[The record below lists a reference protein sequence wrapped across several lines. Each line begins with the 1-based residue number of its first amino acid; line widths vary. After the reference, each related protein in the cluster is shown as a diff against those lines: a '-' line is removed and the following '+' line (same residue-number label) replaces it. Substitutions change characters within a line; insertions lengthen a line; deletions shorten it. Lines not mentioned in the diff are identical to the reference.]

1 MRKIVI
7 LLCTM
12 LFMVACEKGNEEV
25 REAKVIVAVYDE
37 NGKIITDVPVKM
49 YNEKD
54 YRIFEKDNL
63 TRPTAVIQTNESGIA
78 TFVLPREEWFATQ
91 SQRLLTFVV
100 QKGGGP
106 DNYQIWS
113 AGKTVEAGKI
123 IKIEIRLTQ
132 FYARP
137 EALKSPPATC
147 PCRRPDHF
155 S

>member
-54 YRIFEKDNL
+54 YRTFEKDNL

-91 SQRLLTFVV
+91 SQRLLV

-113 AGKTVEAGKI
+113 AGKTVEAGKV

-132 FYARP
+132 FP
-137 EALKSPPATC
+137 N
-147 PCRRPDHF
+147 
-155 S
+155 

>member
-63 TRPTAVIQTNESGIA
+63 IRPTAVIQTNESGIA

-113 AGKTVEAGKI
+113 AGKTVEAGKV

-132 FYARP
+132 FP
-137 EALKSPPATC
+137 N
-147 PCRRPDHF
+147 
-155 S
+155 

>member
-7 LLCTM
+7 LLGII
-12 LFMVACEKGNEEV
+12 LFMIACEKGNEEV

-113 AGKTVEAGKI
+113 AGKTVEAGKV

-132 FYARP
+132 FP
-137 EALKSPPATC
+137 N
-147 PCRRPDHF
+147 
-155 S
+155 

>member
-54 YRIFEKDNL
+54 YRTFEKDNL

-113 AGKTVEAGKI
+113 AGKTVEAGKV

-132 FYARP
+132 FP
-137 EALKSPPATC
+137 NET
-147 PCRRPDHF
+147 F
-155 S
+155 IT

>member
-63 TRPTAVIQTNESGIA
+63 PRPTAVIQTNESGIA

-113 AGKTVEAGKI
+113 AGKTVEAGKV

-132 FYARP
+132 FP
-137 EALKSPPATC
+137 N
-147 PCRRPDHF
+147 
-155 S
+155 

>member
-113 AGKTVEAGKI
+113 AGKTVGAGKI

-132 FYARP
+132 FP
-137 EALKSPPATC
+137 N
-147 PCRRPDHF
+147 
-155 S
+155 

>member
-91 SQRLLTFVV
+91 SQQLLTFVV

-132 FYARP
+132 FP
-137 EALKSPPATC
+137 N
-147 PCRRPDHF
+147 
-155 S
+155 

>member
-113 AGKTVEAGKI
+113 SGKTVEAGKV

-132 FYARP
+132 FP
-137 EALKSPPATC
+137 N
-147 PCRRPDHF
+147 
-155 S
+155 

>member
-54 YRIFEKDNL
+54 YRTFEKDNL

-113 AGKTVEAGKI
+113 AGKTVEAGKV

-132 FYARP
+132 FP
-137 EALKSPPATC
+137 N
-147 PCRRPDHF
+147 
-155 S
+155 

>member
-54 YRIFEKDNL
+54 YRTFEKDNL

-113 AGKTVEAGKI
+113 AGKTVEAGKV
-123 IKIEIRLTQ
+123 IKIEIRLIQ
-132 FYARP
+132 FP
-137 EALKSPPATC
+137 N
-147 PCRRPDHF
+147 
-155 S
+155 

>member
-25 REAKVIVAVYDE
+25 REAKVLVAVYDE

-63 TRPTAVIQTNESGIA
+63 IRPTAVIQTNESGIA

-113 AGKTVEAGKI
+113 AGKTVEAGKV

-132 FYARP
+132 FP
-137 EALKSPPATC
+137 N
-147 PCRRPDHF
+147 
-155 S
+155 

>member
-63 TRPTAVIQTNESGIA
+63 IRPTAVIQTNESGIA

-113 AGKTVEAGKI
+113 AGKTVEAGKVV
-123 IKIEIRLTQ
+123 KIEIRLTQ
-132 FYARP
+132 FP
-137 EALKSPPATC
+137 N
-147 PCRRPDHF
+147 
-155 S
+155 